1 MIQTGHLGS
10 ASNLVIK
17 NSINKNTFD
26 KNSTCVS
33 HHARRWLGSVG
44 KKVLLALSVPVLLG
58 GAAASQAN
66 AVIASW
72 NLKHAGWNNGKHLE
86 QVAAVASHMD
96 LIGLQEVMKEEVV
109 TELEHQLEALTG
121 DEWDSLVSHAVGRS
135 TYTER
140 YAYLYRDKA
149 ISYQGGAAVYLDPQ
163 DVFSREPLLATFVE
177 KETGRAFSAANV
189 HIVYG
194 DSKADR
200 SPEIRALADIYDL
213 MKEISPGTPTIIMG
227 DFNMAPT
234 EPAWGDLRTL
244 GLRPL
249 ITEGAT
255 TLSKTDG
262 RYASLYDNIWYV
274 PSEWPKANGDVF
286 RFPDYLGISHETARA
301 DVSDHAPI
309 YLSVTGETLALLPL
323 EGGQPQAAGTEVA
336 SRASSTSSSAS
347 QTCIDLNTANADQ
360 LDQLPNIGP
369 ARAADIIRQR
379 PWSSSGQLTRISG
392 IGQGTVS
399 KIVAS
404 GLLCS

>member
-1 MIQTGHLGS
+1 M
-10 ASNLVIK
+10 
-17 NSINKNTFD
+17 
-26 KNSTCVS
+26 
-33 HHARRWLGSVG
+33 
-44 KKVLLALSVPVLLG
+44 ALTVPVLLG
-58 GAAASQAN
+58 AAASSQAD

-109 TELEHQLEALTG
+109 SELEQQLEALTG

-140 YAYLYRDKA
+140 YAYLYRDKTIA
-149 ISYQGGAAVYLDPQ
+149 YQGGATVYLDPE

-177 KETGRAFSAANV
+177 KDSGRAFSAANV

-200 SPEIRALADIYDL
+200 APEIRALADIYDL
-213 MKEISPGTPTIIMG
+213 MKEISPGTPAIIMG
-227 DFNMAPT
+227 DFNMAPD

-274 PSEWPKANGDVF
+274 PSEWPSASGEVF
-286 RFPDYLGISHETARA
+286 RFPDYLGISHEAARA

-323 EGGQPQAAGTEVA
+323 DGGQPQAAGTEVA
-336 SRASSTSSSAS
+336 SRASNTSSSAS

-360 LDQLPNIGP
+360 LDRLPNIGP

-392 IGQGTVS
+392 IGKGTLS
-399 KIVAS
+399 EIVAS
-404 GLLCS
+404 GMLCS

>member
-1 MIQTGHLGS
+1 MVT
-10 ASNLVIK
+10 A
-17 NSINKNTFD
+17 
-26 KNSTCVS
+26 
-33 HHARRWLGSVG
+33 
-44 KKVLLALSVPVLLG
+44 LAVPVLLG
-58 GAAASQAN
+58 AAASSQAN

-109 TELEHQLEALTG
+109 SELEQQLEALTG

-140 YAYLYRDKA
+140 YAYLYRDKTIA
-149 ISYQGGAAVYLDPQ
+149 YQGGATVYLDPE

-177 KETGRAFSAANV
+177 KDTGRAFSAANV

-213 MKEISPGTPTIIMG
+213 MKEISPGTPAIIMG
-227 DFNMAPT
+227 DFNMAPD

-323 EGGQPQAAGTEVA
+323 EGGQPQAAGAEVA
-336 SRASSTSSSAS
+336 SRRASKTSSSAS

-392 IGQGTVS
+392 IGQGTLS
-399 KIVAS
+399 EIVAS

>member
-1 MIQTGHLGS
+1 M
-10 ASNLVIK
+10 
-17 NSINKNTFD
+17 
-26 KNSTCVS
+26 
-33 HHARRWLGSVG
+33 
-44 KKVLLALSVPVLLG
+44 LG

-140 YAYLYRDKA
+140 YAYLYRDKTIA
-149 ISYQGGAAVYLDPQ
+149 YQGGATVYLDPQ
-163 DVFSREPLLATFVE
+163 DVFSREPLLATFIE
-177 KETGRAFSAANV
+177 KDTGRAFSAANV

-213 MKEISPGTPTIIMG
+213 MKEISPGTPAIIMG

-234 EPAWGDLRTL
+234 EPAWGDLRAL

-309 YLSVTGETLALLPL
+309 YLSVTGKALAMLPL
-323 EGGQPQAAGTEVA
+323 EGGKPQAAGAEIA
-336 SRASSTSSSAS
+336 SRSASGNTSSAS

-392 IGQGTVS
+392 IGKGTLS
-399 KIVAS
+399 EIVAS
-404 GLLCS
+404 GMLCS